1 MQMQGEATR
10 ITIYIGESDRY
21 HGANLYTAI
30 LERLRREGAAGAT
43 VSRAIAGYGAHSRI
57 HTANIETLSAD
68 LPIRIEWVDLPA
80 RVAQLL
86 PGIRR
91 MMGDGLIVME
101 TVHVVQYSTGHNQD
115 PLEQPVGNIMR
126 RDVVTVILATP
137 VAALVTLLLERGV
150 RSLPVVDAGG
160 MLVGII
166 TDGDLLKRAGLVSRL
181 GLQPTLT
188 EQWLHDQLAAL
199 RQSGAT
205 AADILT
211 TPVITV
217 RAGDKVRTVVAK
229 MVRHS
234 LKRLPVVDD
243 EDHLVGLVSRLDIFR
258 AVEYHQTQSES
269 DEEQPHTGRTVAEL
283 MHADVPTVGPEARL
297 EEIVQAL
304 ERNKRRRAVVVD
316 GDRRVLGIITDGDLL
331 RRSRHASHPSLLAR
345 LRSLVGGEQDIAAAL
360 PDNDETA
367 AELMT
372 SPAITVQTTTPI
384 AEALHLM
391 AEHAVKRLP
400 VIDAGGRLVGLL
412 GRSSVLR
419 GLLEEQQPTL

>member
-10 ITIYIGESDRY
+10 ITIYVGERDRY

-68 LPIRIEWVDLPA
+68 LPIRIEWVDLPE

-91 MMGDGLIVME
+91 MVADGLIIME
-101 TVHVVQYSTGHNQD
+101 TVHVVQYSTGHSQD

-126 RDVVTVILATP
+126 RDVVTVTLDTP
-137 VAALVTLLLERGV
+137 VADLVTLLLERGV
-150 RSLPVVDAGG
+150 RSLPVVEAGG
-160 MLVGII
+160 TLVGII

-181 GLQPTLT
+181 GLQPDLT
-188 EQWLHDQLAAL
+188 EQGLHAQLAAL
-199 RQSGAT
+199 AQSGAR

-211 TPVITV
+211 APVITA

-229 MVRHS
+229 MVRHG

-243 EDHLVGLVSRLDIFR
+243 DDHLVGLVSRLDVFR
-258 AVEYHQTQSES
+258 AVEYHQAQSES

-283 MHADVPTVGPEARL
+283 MHADVPTVGPEAQL

-304 ERNKRRRAVVVD
+304 ERSKRRRAVVVD

-331 RRSRHASHPSLLAR
+331 RRSRQASHPGLLAR
-345 LRSLVGGEQDIAAAL
+345 LRSLVGGEQDISAAL
-360 PDNDETA
+360 PDADETA

-372 SPAITVQTTTPI
+372 SPAITVQTATPI

-391 AEHAVKRLP
+391 TEHAVKRLP
-400 VIDAGGRLVGLL
+400 VVDADGRLVGLL
-412 GRSSVLR
+412 GRASVLR
-419 GLLEEQQPTL
+419 GLLEEPPARS